1 MKLKHETGQ
10 QKTTTTTANY
20 EQTSI
25 HNVIF
30 QKPLP
35 LERLRVRVRGLDWG
49 WAGVS
54 GHFLSAPT
62 VLPSTAGSVWGLMSL
77 NLASDKS
84 YFLSSISNVCVL
96 VASESIMEC
105 YCGHNTCPHC
115 NLPYL

>member
-25 HNVIF
+25 QNVIF

-62 VLPSTAGSVWGLMSL
+62 VIPSTAGSVWGLMSL

-84 YFLSSISNVCVL
+84 YLF
-96 VASESIMEC
+96 
-105 YCGHNTCPHC
+105 
-115 NLPYL
+115 YLQYQMFVF